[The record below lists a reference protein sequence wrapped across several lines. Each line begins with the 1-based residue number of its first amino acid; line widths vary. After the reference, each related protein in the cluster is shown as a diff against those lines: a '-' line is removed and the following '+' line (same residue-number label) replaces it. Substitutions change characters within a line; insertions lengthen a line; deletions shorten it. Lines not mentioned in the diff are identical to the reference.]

1 MRMTRKKSPSNHFPK
16 ALQRLRLARRLSQE
30 DFSLVSSRTY
40 VSSLERGIY
49 SPTLAKVDQLAEVLG
64 VHPLA
69 LLTLSYMDAS
79 RAGSEKDLFAQVIE
93 DLTALSKHVD

>member
-1 MRMTRKKSPSNHFPK
+1 M
-16 ALQRLRLARRLSQE
+16 QRLRLAKRLSQE

-40 VSSLERGIY
+40 VSALERGIY

-69 LLTLSYMDAS
+69 LLTLSYVDAS
-79 RAGSEKDLFAQVIE
+79 RAGSENELFARAIE
-93 DLTALSKHVD
+93 ELTALSKHVD